1 MNIFLKNVLTLFSG
15 TVIAQLIGVVFLP
28 VLTRLFTPAEFGT
41 FYLFVTT
48 GTILTIIITGGYETT
63 FVLPKSEE
71 DARHLLVFSILVTAG
86 MTILSFLICL
96 VLYYFE
102 GEHFKTK
109 ESLVMLWLIPLFS
122 SIVGLTRIFKNW
134 SIRQK
139 KYNWASGANIIRAGS
154 ISGLQTGFGLLHAG
168 SFGLVSGSV
177 LAQIPPMLFLMIKN
191 KTLRFGSKLNALK
204 EAWIRGK
211 EYRNFPFLQMPTD
224 VLNEVSIQSPV
235 YFLSLVFN
243 NVVVAIYSLPL
254 RIMNQPARFIGQAV
268 GEVYYRHASELN
280 AGDKDLSGL
289 TFNTFKNLFMLGI
302 LPFMVTIFWGR
313 EIFSFIFSQEWEASG
328 RIAAY
333 LSPWLLFEFSGSPIS
348 NILIIKRKLHYWFYL
363 NLSLFILR
371 IAGLLFGTIIMH
383 NLEITVIL
391 FASSSVIYWI
401 YIVNYSLHLSG
412 VRPWKMLSFTAS
424 VITLAAV
431 PLVIIKI
438 LLT

>member
-1 MNIFLKNVLTLFSG
+1 
-15 TVIAQLIGVVFLP
+15 
-28 VLTRLFTPAEFGT
+28 
-41 FYLFVTT
+41 
-48 GTILTIIITGGYETT
+48 
-63 FVLPKSEE
+63 
-71 DARHLLVFSILVTAG
+71 
-86 MTILSFLICL
+86 
-96 VLYYFE
+96 
-102 GEHFKTK
+102 
-109 ESLVMLWLIPLFS
+109 
-122 SIVGLTRIFKNW
+122 
-134 SIRQK
+134 
-139 KYNWASGANIIRAGS
+139 
-154 ISGLQTGFGLLHAG
+154 
-168 SFGLVSGSV
+168 
-177 LAQIPPMLFLMIKN
+177 
-191 KTLRFGSKLNALK
+191 
-204 EAWIRGK
+204 
-211 EYRNFPFLQMPTD
+211 
-224 VLNEVSIQSPV
+224 
-235 YFLSLVFN
+235 
-243 NVVVAIYSLPL
+243 
-254 RIMNQPARFIGQAV
+254 
-268 GEVYYRHASELN
+268 
-280 AGDKDLSGL
+280 
-289 TFNTFKNLFMLGI
+289 MLGI